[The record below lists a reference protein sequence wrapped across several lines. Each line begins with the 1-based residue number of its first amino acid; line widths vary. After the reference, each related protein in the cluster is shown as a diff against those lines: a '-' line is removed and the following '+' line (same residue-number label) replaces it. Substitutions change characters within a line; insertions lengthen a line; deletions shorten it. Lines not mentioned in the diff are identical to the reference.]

1 MSYDAG
7 IPHGVG
13 EYVGQV
19 KDGMPHGQVCLGAR
33 HPPQWCALLRS
44 GPVLID
50 FGSDPGC
57 DHLESDSFLIALRSD
72 PVFVVLDRF
81 RLIGS
86 FGFVSLSPTL
96 FVFESYS
103 LCRRVLLSLS
113 SSPTLFVFESY
124 SLCLR
129 VLLSLSLLAGRLLT
143 HSAEQHG
150 WAWMLVCMQ
159 NSRREETRGSARPC
173 RTDVTEPFLKP
184 CVPL

>member
-103 LCRRVLLSLS
+103 LCI
-113 SSPTLFVFESY
+113 
-124 SLCLR
+124 R